1 KRDVA
6 HETNA
11 HRLVEPFQEAL
22 PPLALGDGAV
32 SLDRGMRV
40 LPIPL
45 GAYAVLV
52 RHEDVTGKKLRHA
65 DERCPRPGDESE
77 GEIRVDR
84 REVELRPDEPGGEE
98 ALQLGGEDEQIASLS
113 VVQRLDPET
122 VAGDNRPALAL
133 VPDGGGEHPPQRT
146 GEELASAAV
155 QMRNDLGVAP
165 RREDGAG
172 SLQLPA
178 KLRMVV
184 ELAVLHPPNE
194 TGIVG

>member
-1 KRDVA
+1 MVGAEELRHAAGVRELVALSRLAESDRERLDRLAHVARHYRDNEAGVDPSAQHRAERDVA

-84 REVELRPDEPGGEE
+84 R
-98 ALQLGGEDEQIASLS
+98 
-113 VVQRLDPET
+113 
-122 VAGDNRPALAL
+122 
-133 VPDGGGEHPPQRT
+133 
-146 GEELASAAV
+146 
-155 QMRNDLGVAP
+155 
-165 RREDGAG
+165 
-172 SLQLPA
+172 
-178 KLRMVV
+178 
-184 ELAVLHPPNE
+184 
-194 TGIVG
+194 